1 MHEINVLHLH
11 SVQRR
16 LAREPAFVEAQARV
30 QEVVVI
36 VIVFYCIKVSS
47 TRSIT
52 YCTSGSITYIHSCTC
67 TYCMHTVQ
75 VPVPGYQVLYMN
87 VLYLGTS
94 NAVKA

>member
-47 TRSIT
+47 TRSIVYLLYFRVYAYYIHT
-52 YCTSGSITYIHSCTC
+52 FMYLYVLYAYCTGTC
-67 TYCMHTVQ
+67 TRVPGTVHECT
-75 VPVPGYQVLYMN
+75 VPGY
-87 VLYLGTS
+87 
-94 NAVKA
+94 